1 MGVGGAIVGQPV
13 GYPPGASGKERLAG
27 QGELLA
33 VESSQCKVYSQERV
47 DNKFKIGNTKGCSS

>member
-1 MGVGGAIVGQPV
+1 MGGQPV
-13 GYPPGASGKERLAG
+13 GYPPGASGKERLAR

-47 DNKFKIGNTKGCSS
+47 DNK